1 MGHNRGGSGAT
12 SRRDDLKISQ
22 KGLYALQAI
31 MTLARRHDQGAI
43 KIREIAAESDLPEK
57 FLELILLEMKNARI
71 VDSVR
76 GARGGYRLRR
86 EPEGIPLSDIIRLI
100 DGPLAP
106 MGDAEQLRGLIAK
119 DADHRALYEVFLEVR
134 DAAAKILENTT
145 IADIVGSGKRKL
157 KKTEIGKVAPVA
169 KRTRLV

>member
-1 MGHNRGGSGAT
+1 
-12 SRRDDLKISQ
+12 LKISQ

-86 EPEGIPLSDIIRLI
+86 DPAELPLSDIIRLI

-106 MGDAEQLRGLIAK
+106 LGDAEQLRGLIAK

-145 IADIVGSGKRKL
+145 IADIVAGGKQ
-157 KKTEIGKVAPVA
+157 
-169 KRTRLV
+169 KRTAGKQALSRVLSEEKKKRAE